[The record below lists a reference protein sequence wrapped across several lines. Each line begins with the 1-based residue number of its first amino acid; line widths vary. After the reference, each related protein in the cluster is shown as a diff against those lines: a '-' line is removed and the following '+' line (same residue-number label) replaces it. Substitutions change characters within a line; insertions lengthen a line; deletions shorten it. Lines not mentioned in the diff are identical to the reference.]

1 MAKQSRLGRGLD
13 SLIPAGESSIDSA
26 NINQIDIELIRPNP
40 HQPRKHFKEEELAE
54 LAESIRAHG
63 IIQPLI
69 VRSGQDDQ
77 YTLIAGERRLQ
88 AAKQAGLANVP
99 IVQRDADDQE
109 LVEIALVENV
119 QRSDLSPLESA
130 EAYRQLHQDFGLAH
144 KDIAERV
151 GKSRVAVTNTLS
163 LLDLGTKVKQAL
175 VDGLISEGH
184 GRALKGLESVKAQS
198 AALQSVIRNELN
210 VRQTEELVRKLLGRK
225 PKRAKKGQLSP
236 EMAGLQDRL
245 RELFGTKVDL
255 KPSANGG
262 RISMHYYSD
271 EELNALID
279 KLLNE

>member
-13 SLIPAGESSIDSA
+13 SLIPAGDSSIDSA
-26 NINQIDIELIRPNP
+26 NIHQIDIELIRPNP
-40 HQPRKHFKEEELAE
+40 HQPRKHFIEEELAE

-77 YTLIAGERRLQ
+77 FTLIAGERRLQ
-88 AAKQAGLANVP
+88 AAKQAGLAIVP

-130 EAYRQLHQDFGLAH
+130 EAYRQLHHDFGLAH
-144 KDIAERV
+144 KEIAKRV

-184 GRALKGLESVKAQS
+184 GRALKGLESAKAQS

-225 PKRAKKGQLSP
+225 PKSVKKGQLSP

-245 RELFGTKVDL
+245 RESFGTKVDL

-279 KLLNE
+279 KLLND